1 MRNLNSVF
9 EEAKLDEYSGV
20 LDSKGA
26 EARIVLAIKI
36 TRDRESGDVEILN
49 TSKGGD
55 YYKEISKDEY
65 ELFIKKGWRYGVYV
79 LYLSNCR
86 LKLNSIEIRIN
97 EHIQENIKTT
107 LEMLQTRRKVILNN
121 YAQVKNKLNQIKS
134 NQNGKLF

>member
-36 TRDRESGDVEILN
+36 IRDRESGDVEILN

-121 YAQVKNKLNQIKS
+121 YSKVKNKLNQI
-134 NQNGKLF
+134 NNEQEHLQ

>member
-1 MRNLNSVF
+1 MLRYL
-9 EEAKLDEYSGV
+9 
-20 LDSKGA
+20 
-26 EARIVLAIKI
+26 
-36 TRDRESGDVEILN
+36 T
-49 TSKGGD
+49 GD

-121 YAQVKNKLNQIKS
+121 YAQVKNKLNQI
-134 NQNGKLF
+134 NNEQEHLQ

>member
-121 YAQVKNKLNQIKS
+121 YSKVKNKLNQI
-134 NQNGKLF
+134 NNEQEHLQ

>member
-20 LDSKGA
+20 LDSRGV

-97 EHIQENIKTT
+97 EHIQESINTT

-121 YAQVKNKLNQIKS
+121 YAKVKNKLNQI
-134 NQNGKLF
+134 NNEQEHLQ

>member
-20 LDSKGA
+20 LDSRGA

-121 YAQVKNKLNQIKS
+121 YAQVKNKLNQI
-134 NQNGKLF
+134 NNEQEHLQ

>member
-121 YAQVKNKLNQIKS
+121 YAQVKNKLNQI
-134 NQNGKLF
+134 NNEQEHLQ

>member
-121 YAQVKNKLNQIKS
+121 YAKVKNKLNQI
-134 NQNGKLF
+134 NNEQEHLQ

>member
-1 MRNLNSVF
+1 MRGLESVF

-20 LDSKGA
+20 LDSRGV

-97 EHIQENIKTT
+97 EHIQESINTT

-121 YAQVKNKLNQIKS
+121 YAKVKNKLNQI
-134 NQNGKLF
+134 NNEQEHLQ

>member
-97 EHIQENIKTT
+97 EHIQENIKTK

-121 YAQVKNKLNQIKS
+121 YAQVKNKLNQI
-134 NQNGKLF
+134 NNEQEHLQ

>member
-1 MRNLNSVF
+1 MRGLESVF

-20 LDSKGA
+20 LDSRGV

-86 LKLNSIEIRIN
+86 LKLNSIEIRIK
-97 EHIQENIKTT
+97 EHIQESINTT

-121 YAQVKNKLNQIKS
+121 YAKVKNKLNQI
-134 NQNGKLF
+134 NNEQEHLQ

>member
-1 MRNLNSVF
+1 MRGLESVF

-20 LDSKGA
+20 LDSRGA

-97 EHIQENIKTT
+97 EHIQESINTT

-121 YAQVKNKLNQIKS
+121 YAKVKNKLNQI
-134 NQNGKLF
+134 NNEQEHLQ